1 MTLPPALAV
10 LLLPLAVGLLV
21 VGMWLVRLA
30 GRRYGWSAEI
40 QRKAVHVA
48 TGLFAISLPWL
59 LPEAWLV
66 YGLLALAVAVMAV
79 LRIPSI
85 ATAGAG
91 AALHGVERKSWG
103 DFMLVAAVATLYF
116 FSGQAAEPVLYVLP
130 LAVLTLSDAAA
141 ALAGSSYGRMRY
153 TIEEGQKSIE
163 GSVIFFMVTW
173 ILAMVALLLLSDVPR
188 ANVVLLSLITASFGT
203 VVEADSWRGFD
214 NYFVPVGV
222 LFLLAVHMESAPWVL
237 LLLAL
242 GFLAAFTLLRVYGGA
257 LLDISVH
264 TARAYTAALFMIG
277 AVVAPVNIILP
288 ASTLVAQ
295 AYARRHNPS
304 NARHPDLDMLAM
316 LAVVSFVAFFGG
328 LALDSTAISFYAL
341 ICAGIIA
348 QLLVLA
354 VAGRPV
360 WVLVGT
366 AAIVLIGLSAIV
378 SGVIAFNPEIS
389 RWHGP
394 ILPFI
399 VISLLVCAL
408 AALLLPA
415 FYRSS
420 RHAKVAI
427 VAALVPLASYLY
439 LHFRQGGVS

>member
-1 MTLPPALAV
+1 MSTV
-10 LLLPLAVGLLV
+10 C
-21 VGMWLVRLA
+21 WRW
-30 GRRYGWSAEI
+30 R
-40 QRKAVHVA
+40 
-48 TGLFAISLPWL
+48 F
-59 LPEAWLV
+59 
-66 YGLLALAVAVMAV
+66 AVMAV

-173 ILAMVALLLLSDVPR
+173 ILAMVALLLCCRTVPR
-188 ANVVLLSLITASFGT
+188 ANVVLLSLITASFAT

-257 LLDISVH
+257 LLGISVH

-277 AVVAPVNIILP
+277 AVVTPINIILP

-304 NARHPDLDMLAM
+304 NAGHPDLDMLAM

-341 ICAGIIA
+341 ICAGIIM

-354 VAGRPV
+354 VAGRPM
-360 WVLVGT
+360 WVRVGA
-366 AAIVLIGLSAIV
+366 AAILLIGLSAIV
-378 SGVIAFNPEIS
+378 SGVIAFNPEVS

-399 VISLLVCAL
+399 VISLLVSAL

-415 FYRSS
+415 FYRDS